1 MTKSDLVK
9 AIHLNCQACNSIE
22 TTKAII
28 DTAIKQITIALANG
42 NDVTLRGLGVFKAK
56 RKTQRM
62 GRNPKTGED
71 ALISARTVVTF
82 KASTI
87 LANKVKDSNPS

>member
-1 MTKSDLVK
+1 MVKSDLIK
-9 AIHLNCQACNSIE
+9 AIQSSVCVSP
-22 TTKAII
+22 
-28 DTAIKQITIALANG
+28 DTAKEVIDAAIMHITIALANG
-42 NDVTLRGLGVFKAK
+42 DDVTLRGLGVFKTK

-82 KASTI
+82 KAGMK
-87 LANKVKDSNPS
+87 LANHVKDSNPS

>member
-22 TTKAII
+22 TAKAVI